1 MKVSVLAE
9 SLQAFASQGLD
20 LNRDD
25 LKSAIRNALRCG
37 IDPLHQKVAGCGQRH
52 FFETKQL
59 VRSGPESARDA
70 NERCKIWFS
79 VSADVVSITPF
90 TEAAAARSLCVGN
103 TQLLRPVLQVPT
115 KCVHENVLFWII
127 LLRHE
132 LNGDTCKT
140 KMLSWW
146 HR

>member
-1 MKVSVLAE
+1 VKVSVLAE
-9 SLQAFASQGLD
+9 RLQAFASQRLD

-25 LKSAIRNALRCG
+25 LKGAIRNALRRG
-37 IDPLHQKVAGCGQRH
+37 IDPLHQKVAGRGQRH

-79 VSADVVSITPF
+79 VSADVVRITPF

-103 TQLLRPVLQVPT
+103 TQFLRPVLQVPT
-115 KCVHENVLFWII
+115 KCIHENVLFWII

-132 LNGDTCKT
+132 LNGGICKPKT
-140 KMLSWW
+140 FLRW